1 MSKLDSLQNKLDMW
15 QRICTMYGTNNLTLT
30 PSDVVQLRQEV
41 AVLYARIAELEK
53 ALNIDTDLTI
63 AGLRKEL
70 RDATARIAEL
80 DAKVAEQKSFSQYQH
95 LWQQGEDAK
104 ERAYFER
111 LVPVLKSRIA
121 ELEAAQRWAPL
132 EDPPKFD
139 GRYLLRNIYGDVYS
153 SKYVVKTET
162 WVVHDFAMFT
172 HWMPLPEL
180 PEVK

>member
-53 ALNIDTDLTI
+53 GLNIDTDLTI

-80 DAKVAEQKSFSQYQH
+80 EKDNDEFRQLIHDWTIILTPDDGYVPDSECVRQAMLVI
-95 LWQQGEDAK
+95 DK
-104 ERAYFER
+104 ERER
-111 LVPVLKSRIA
+111 
-121 ELEAAQRWAPL
+121 
-132 EDPPKFD
+132 
-139 GRYLLRNIYGDVYS
+139 
-153 SKYVVKTET
+153 
-162 WVVHDFAMFT
+162 
-172 HWMPLPEL
+172 
-180 PEVK
+180 